1 MPLASARFDQ
11 RSGALVVSGR
21 IFIGS
26 DEKADSPA
34 IAAHNDLL
42 LSFMPARHSLPPR
55 IVICPA
61 TRADQNENGFYNS
74 QFDNPTVIF
83 DNLGASDIAL
93 LCNQEGGD
101 GRLLR
106 KEPKCGGISLDT
118 NLAFQHHFYSHPF
131 SEIDLSAKYSADG
144 VNLKMSGLLGR
155 YSARAVR
162 YPQKLE
168 AHRAWDGRRVFVEA
182 FITVEQL
189 TVLGKI
195 AAGPFWHIHV
205 RGGRPQKNDVPE
217 RPRDPRKLQDIL
229 ICEELTWP
237 IFPGS
242 VIVRP
247 RLPLQYSVAQHV
259 LSSSIGEEN
268 LYVSEAP
275 ETQLL
280 DNGFARFRGP
290 SNCGFAINTVGRTK
304 LEKVFFGQDTMNL
317 DSAGDGLGTVS
328 YLTGYGDEPSDSF
341 RQIKQSFKNLSFHAL
356 LSKAG
361 LEIKIDGELNDF
373 DPKLIEEHRQ
383 KRHSRLQPC
392 SSFSIRTTM
401 PWAFLLVR
409 GFSFARKADKFYKG
423 A

>member
-26 DEKADSPA
+26 EELADSPA

-42 LSFMPARHSLPPR
+42 LSFMPAQHSLPPR

-74 QFDNPTVIF
+74 QFDKPTVIF
-83 DNLGASDIAL
+83 DNLVANDIAL

-106 KEPKCGGISLDT
+106 KGPECGGINLDT
-118 NLAFQHHFYSHPF
+118 TFSFQFHYYPHPF

-155 YSARAVR
+155 YSSLVVR
-162 YPQKLE
+162 DSQKLK

-182 FITVEQL
+182 FITIEQL
-189 TVLGKI
+189 TVLGGFTPG
-195 AAGPFWHIHV
+195 GPSWRIHV

-247 RLPLQYSVAQHV
+247 RLPRQYSVTQHV
-259 LSSSIGEEN
+259 YSLIGEEN
-268 LYVSEAP
+268 LNVCAAP

-290 SNCGFAINTVGRTK
+290 SNGQFAINTVGRTK
-304 LEKVFFGQDTMNL
+304 LEKAFFDQDTMDL
-317 DSAGDGLGTVS
+317 DSAGDGLGEVS

-341 RQIKQSFKNLSFHAL
+341 RKIKQSFKNLSFHAV

-409 GFSFARKADKFYKG
+409 GFFFARKADKFNKG